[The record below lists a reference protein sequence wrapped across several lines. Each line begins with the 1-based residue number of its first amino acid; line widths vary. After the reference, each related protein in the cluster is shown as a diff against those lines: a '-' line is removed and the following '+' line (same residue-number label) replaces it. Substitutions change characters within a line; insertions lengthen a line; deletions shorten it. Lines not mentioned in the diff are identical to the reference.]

1 MPGLDGFGT
10 LRQIRTKF
18 KQQELPVI
26 MLTARGAA
34 DDVIQ
39 ALRLGAND
47 YAVKPIMT
55 DELQSRMSNH
65 IKLKK
70 TLNQRLGVYILR
82 EKLGEG
88 AMGVVYR
95 AEHNETGAEVAGE
108 GSTAGSHA
116 PKVDDPSLPTR
127 SVPHKSGQAPQR
139 HRALRDR

>member
-1 MPGLDGFGT
+1 MSSCQALTALGLSD
-10 LRQIRTKF
+10 KF
-18 KQQELPVI
+18 ERKYKQQELPVI

-65 IKLKK
+65 IKLKR

-95 AEHNETGAEVAGE
+95 AEHNETGR
-108 GSTAGSHA
+108 
-116 PKVDDPSLPTR
+116 SLR
-127 SVPHKSGQAPQR
+127 
-139 HRALRDR
+139 